1 MGKGILSENR
11 RFEMSLERMTNR
23 ATQIISLLALISLLP
38 LAAAFPV
45 YADGTWTKKP
55 PFCFW
60 GPCPSARYGQAMAWL
75 GGDKVLLFGGQ
86 DEATHYGDTWVY
98 DLSENSWV
106 KKWPASAPSGRAF
119 HAMAPLGGDQVL
131 LFGGNGGATNYGD
144 TWVYDLSEN
153 SWTNQSPAG
162 APSARGYHAM
172 AWLGGDQVLLFGG
185 FDDDGHD
192 DETWVYDLSENS
204 WTNQSPAGA
213 PFARYGHAMA
223 WLGGDQALLFGGY
236 DDQTWVYDLSE
247 NSWTNQSPAGAP
259 SARYGHA
266 MAWLGGDQV
275 LLFGGGIS
283 LIGPFDDETW
293 VYDLSENRWTNQSPI
308 GAPSARGYHAMA
320 WLGGDQVLLFGG
332 ACGHYPDLTFDGET
346 WVATGFFT
354 PARTYLPLVMRNY

>member
-86 DEATHYGDTWVY
+86 DEATHYGDTGVY

-192 DETWVYDLSENS
+192 DE
-204 WTNQSPAGA
+204 
-213 PFARYGHAMA
+213 
-223 WLGGDQALLFGGY
+223 
-236 DDQTWVYDLSE
+236 TWVYDLSE